1 MRPLLTTSLILLI
14 STLSARAKVELPS
27 VFSDDMVL
35 QQQTSAAFW
44 GKARPGSKI
53 IITST
58 WSKAKTIAV
67 ADNDGKWSTQV
78 DTPTAGGPYE
88 MTFNDGE
95 KVTLKNILIGEV
107 WICSGQ
113 SNMAQPMKGYMGQP
127 TAQAAE
133 YITEARPETP
143 IRSCNLENHLS
154 LTVQKDC
161 PAKWYTHN
169 PVGVAGASAAAY
181 FFAQKIY
188 RQLRVPVGI
197 INVSWGGTPIE
208 AWMNPELLK
217 SKFSDEVNIKHLYSM
232 QLPETDPQE
241 AAGVLYNGMLHSV
254 IPFTAKGFLWYQ
266 GCHNRCE
273 HELYKKLQPAFVQM
287 LRDEWEN
294 EDMPFYFTQVAPFKY
309 EDPDARD
316 TGYMMWAQAQTLEM
330 IPNSGMATTH
340 DTGEFDCI
348 HPSNKKAVGDRLAFL
363 ALTRDYGIEGFDA
376 EAPMPSEFIFKE
388 GAALVTFKCG
398 QMGLAPINIELEGF
412 ELAGEDRIF
421 YPAKATIQDDQKS
434 IKVTSPEVA
443 NPIAV
448 RYGIKNWSKATLFNN
463 FGIPASPFRSDN
475 W

>member
-1 MRPLLTTSLILLI
+1 MRQLLTTTLISLI
-14 STLSARAKVELPS
+14 SALMVQAKVELPS
-27 VFSDDMVL
+27 VFSDNMVL
-35 QQQTSAAFW
+35 QQQTSVAIW
-44 GKARPGSKI
+44 GKAKPNSKI
-53 IITST
+53 VITST
-58 WSKAKTIAV
+58 WSKSKTIVV
-67 ADNDGKWSTQV
+67 ADNSGKWFTQI

-154 LTVQKDC
+154 LTAQDEC

-169 PVGVAGASAAAY
+169 PVGVAEASAAAY

-188 RQLRVPVGI
+188 KQLRIPVGI

-208 AWMNPELLK
+208 AWMNPEILK
-217 SKFSDEVNIKHLYSM
+217 SKFSEEVNLKHLDNM
-232 QLPETDPQE
+232 ELPETDPHE

-287 LRDEWEN
+287 LREEWKN
-294 EDMPFYFTQVAPFKY
+294 EDMPFYFTQVAPFNY
-309 EDPDARD
+309 EDPDERD

-348 HPSNKKAVGDRLAFL
+348 HPANKKAVGDRLAFL
-363 ALTRDYGIEGFDA
+363 ALTRDYGMKGIDA
-376 EAPMPSEFIFKE
+376 EAPMPTNFTFKE
-388 GAALVTFKCG
+388 GAAFVTFNCG
-398 QMGLAPINIELEGF
+398 EMGLAPINVELEGF
-412 ELAGEDRIF
+412 ELAGEDQTF

-443 NPIAV
+443 NPVAV
-448 RYGIKNWSKATLFNN
+448 RYG
-463 FGIPASPFRSDN
+463 
-475 W
+475 

>member
-1 MRPLLTTSLILLI
+1 MRRLLTIALILLI
-14 STLSARAKVELPS
+14 PVLEAQAKVELPS
-27 VFSDDMVL
+27 VFSDNMVL

-44 GKARPGSKI
+44 GKARPQSKI
-53 IITST
+53 VITTT

-67 ADNDGKWSTQV
+67 ADDNGKWFTKV

-88 MTFNDGE
+88 ITFNDGE

-127 TAQAAE
+127 TAKAAD
-133 YITEARPETP
+133 YISEARPEVP
-143 IRSCNLENHLS
+143 IRSCNLENRLS
-154 LTVQKDC
+154 LTVQEEC
-161 PAKWYTHN
+161 PAKWYIHDA
-169 PVGVAGASAAAY
+169 VGVAEASAAAY
-181 FFAQKIY
+181 FFANKIY
-188 RQLRVPVGI
+188 RQLGVPVGI

-217 SKFSDEVNIKHLYSM
+217 NKFSAEVNIRHLYNM
-232 QLPETDPQE
+232 ELPETDPHE
-241 AAGVLYNGMLHSV
+241 AGGVLYNGMLHSV

-266 GCHNRCE
+266 GCHNRTE

-287 LRDEWEN
+287 LREEWKN
-294 EDMPFYFTQVAPFKY
+294 EDMPFYFTQVAPFPY

-316 TGYMMWAQAQTLEM
+316 TGYFMWAQAQTLKM

-340 DTGEFDCI
+340 DTGEFACI

-363 ALTRDYGIEGFDA
+363 ALTKDYGMEGIDA
-376 EAPMPSEFIFKE
+376 EAPMPSEFSFKD
-388 GAALVTFKCG
+388 GAAFVAFNCG
-398 QMGLAPINIELEGF
+398 QMGLAPINLELEGF
-412 ELAGEDRIF
+412 ELAGEDKIF
-421 YPAKATIQDDQKS
+421 YPAKAIIESDVRS
-434 IKVTSPEVA
+434 IKVASPEVA
-443 NPIAV
+443 NPVAV
-448 RYGIKNWSKATLFNN
+448 RYGMKNWSKATLFNN

>member
-1 MRPLLTTSLILLI
+1 MRRLLTCTLILTI
-14 STLSARAKVELPS
+14 STFMAQAKVELPS
-27 VFSDDMVL
+27 VFADNMVL
-35 QQQTSAAFW
+35 QQQTKAALW
-44 GKARPGSKI
+44 GKAKPNSKVV
-53 IITST
+53 ITST
-58 WSKAKTIAV
+58 WSKAKTV
-67 ADNDGKWSTQV
+67 VTSDDSGKWFTHIE
-78 DTPTAGGPYE
+78 TPAAGGPYE

-127 TAQAAE
+127 TAQAAD
-133 YITEARPETP
+133 YITEARPEIP

-154 LTVQKDC
+154 LTAQDEC

-169 PVGVAGASAAAY
+169 PVGVAEASAAAY

-208 AWMNPELLK
+208 AWMNPEVLK
-217 SKFSDEVNIKHLYSM
+217 SKFSDEVNIKHLHNM

-273 HELYKKLQPAFVQM
+273 HELYKKLQPAFVEM
-287 LRDEWEN
+287 LREEWKNEN
-294 EDMPFYFTQVAPFKY
+294 MPFYFTQVAPFKY

-363 ALTRDYGIEGFDA
+363 ALTKDYGMEGIDA
-376 EAPMPSEFIFKE
+376 EAPMPTNFTFKE
-388 GAALVTFKCG
+388 GAAFVTFNCG
-398 QMGLAPINIELEGF
+398 EMGLAPINVELEGF
-412 ELAGEDRIF
+412 ELAGEDQIF
-421 YPAKATIQDDQKS
+421 YPATAMIESDTIS

-443 NPIAV
+443 NPVAV
-448 RYGIKNWSKATLFNN
+448 RYGMKNWSRATLFNN